1 VSTPLPIVAIIG
13 AGASGVIAALHLLDS
28 PGPPARLLVLERSGK
43 MGRGVAFSTDHQS
56 HLLNVPAGS
65 MSAFERDPGHFA
77 RWLGG
82 RGFPNAQHDFVPRR
96 LFGQYLG
103 EVLLSWAHLRQGHDA
118 VEIVRDEVI
127 DIVATSA
134 GPRLAFAGRR
144 PVRVD
149 AVVLATGVL
158 PPRWPQGLEG
168 WRGHGRCISDPWTP
182 EVLDQV
188 GPAATVT
195 LLGTGLTAVDVLLA
209 LAERG
214 HRGSVRAIS
223 RHGLLPRAHLAGM
236 QHGSTMAVGSPELG
250 KKTRLLL
257 HQLRE
262 AATEAEAHGGDWR
275 DVVDALR
282 PRAQGLWKSLPPEEQ
297 LRFRRHLDRYWNVHR
312 HRMAPAVAEQVH
324 QLREAGIFQPA
335 AGRIA
340 AIEPS
345 LLSLQLQ
352 VQLPS
357 RERSYRWGTDWLVNC
372 TGPGTFV
379 FGDDQVL
386 ARSLRRRG
394 LARPGPFNIGIATD
408 PGGRVLAAS
417 GRPNAWMWALGS
429 LRQGQLLE
437 STAVPEIRAQAHHTA
452 VAVRQ
457 WLGGKASGTASRA
470 DDYEASG
477 DRVLEHVV
485 YQYGAE
491 PAGREQGRG
500 DGGSK
505 TGGAMDPNLLVSG
518 EHR

>member
-1 VSTPLPIVAIIG
+1 VSAQLPTVAIVG
-13 AGASGVIAALHLLDS
+13 AGASGVLAALHLLDS
-28 PGPPARLLVLERSGK
+28 PGPSVRLLVLERSGK
-43 MGRGVAFSTDHQS
+43 VGRGVAFSTDHVS

-65 MSAFERDPGHFA
+65 MSAFERDPSHFA

-82 RGFPNAQHDFVPRR
+82 RGFPNAQHDFVPRS
-96 LFGQYLG
+96 LFGDYLG
-103 EVLLSWAHLRQGHDA
+103 EVLLSWAHLRQGHDV
-118 VEIVRDEVI
+118 VEIVRDELV
-127 DIVATSA
+127 DIVATSS
-134 GPRLAFAGRR
+134 GPTLAFAGRR
-144 PVRVD
+144 PVTVD
-149 AVVLATGVL
+149 AVILATGVL
-158 PPRWPQGLEG
+158 PPRWPQGLEK
-168 WRGHGRCISDPWTP
+168 WRGHERCISDPWTP

-195 LLGTGLTAVDVLLA
+195 LVGTGLTAVDVLLA

-223 RHGLLPRAHLAGM
+223 RHGLLPRAHLAGTP
-236 QHGSTMAVGSPELG
+236 HGSTMTVGCLELG
-250 KKTRLLL
+250 RKSRLLL

-262 AATEAEAHGGDWR
+262 TVTEAEAGGGDWR

-282 PRAQGLWKSLPPEEQ
+282 PMAQGLWKSLPPEEQ
-297 LRFRRHLDRYWNVHR
+297 LRFRRHLERYWNVHR
-312 HRMAPAVAEQVH
+312 HRMAPAVAERVH
-324 QLREAGIFQPA
+324 QLREAGIFQPV
-335 AGRIA
+335 AGRIV

-345 LLSLQLQ
+345 LRSLQLQ

-357 RERSYRWGTDWLVNC
+357 RERSYKWGTDWLVNC

-379 FGDDQVL
+379 FGDAQVL

-394 LARPGPFNIGIATD
+394 LARPGPFNVGIATD

-417 GRPNAWMWALGS
+417 GRPTEWMWALGS

-437 STAVPEIRAQAHHTA
+437 STAVPEIRAQAHHVA

-457 WLGGKASGTASRA
+457 WLAGREPGAVSLA
-470 DDYEASG
+470 DDYQAGG

-485 YQYGAE
+485 HEHGSE
-491 PAGREQGRG
+491 PAGGQQRRG
-500 DGGSK
+500 NGSSK